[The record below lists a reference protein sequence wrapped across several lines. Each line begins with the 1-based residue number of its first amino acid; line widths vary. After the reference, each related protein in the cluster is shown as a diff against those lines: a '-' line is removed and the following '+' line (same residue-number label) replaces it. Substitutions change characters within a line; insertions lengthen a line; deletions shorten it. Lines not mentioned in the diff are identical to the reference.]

1 MDIQTLLNVGIS
13 CALACLGWFA
23 RQVWEATQE
32 LKNDLKKI
40 EVDLPTNYVRKIDIE
55 TRFDRLEAILDKIFE
70 RLDRKVD
77 K

>member
-1 MDIQTLLNVGIS
+1 MDTQTLLNVGIS

-40 EVDLPTNYVRKIDIE
+40 EVDLPTSYVRKVDIDA
-55 TRFDRLEAILDKIFE
+55 RFDRLEAILDKIFE

>member
-1 MDIQTLLNVGIS
+1 MDTQTLLNVGIS

-40 EVDLPTNYVRKIDIE
+40 EVDLPTSYVRKVDIDA
-55 TRFDRLEAILDKIFE
+55 RFDRLEIILDKIFE